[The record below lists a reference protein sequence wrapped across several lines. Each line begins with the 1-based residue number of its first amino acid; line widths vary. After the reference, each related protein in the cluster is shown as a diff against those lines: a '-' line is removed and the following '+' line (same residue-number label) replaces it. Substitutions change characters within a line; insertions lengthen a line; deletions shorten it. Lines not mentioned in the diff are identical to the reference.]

1 MVDGCSQ
8 DKEVPHMRTGDGRHT
23 GLPRPLPRL
32 RRPSGPLRRPVGDP
46 GTCAARWGNVMH
58 GRGTEG
64 ISVVSCGG
72 TLLHAPAGCNPPL
85 GSAVT
90 GTPGI
95 PIACRGAAT
104 ALSGVASVDGAISHT
119 LAALPVVAK
128 IRKAR
133 RSRQVCHWGRL
144 PMRSGGPH
152 AEPPPP
158 ASIFRFF
165 MRLSFP
171 MRFRGLPTHGPP
183 PHTVSR
189 FPHTTTRLTYFP
201 ICHGRSPIARP
212 SPHTIHKLQKSDF
225 HFGEI
230 SGSQF
235 HKSQP
240 TLSSKHP
247 GPALPVQ
254 QISRQPSHAN
264 PTYLR
269 WGWRRHVRARTATGM
284 YAHICTMV
292 ILARPCARL
301 HGHGHIPSPRS
312 SRFRT
317 RLRRDQRG
325 RLTQIY
331 TPIRPTQIPWG
342 AWAWRRGVNGDDDAA
357 TPATPATSGGGG
369 STFV

>member
-1 MVDGCSQ
+1 
-8 DKEVPHMRTGDGRHT
+8 MR
-23 GLPRPLPRL
+23 
-32 RRPSGPLRRPVGDP
+32 
-46 GTCAARWGNVMH
+46 

-64 ISVVSCGG
+64 ISVVSRGG
-72 TLLHAPAGCNPPL
+72 TLLHAPVGGNPPL
-85 GSAVT
+85 GGAVT
-90 GTPGI
+90 GTPGV

-119 LAALPVVAK
+119 LAALPAVAK

-133 RSRQVCHWGRL
+133 GSRQVCHWGRL

-230 SGSQF
+230 SGS
-235 HKSQP
+235 SSTNPNQP
-240 TLSSKHP
+240 CQANTLDLRYLFSK
-247 GPALPVQ
+247 
-254 QISRQPSHAN
+254 SHAN
-264 PTYLR
+264 QVTQILHTCDGGGAGTY
-269 WGWRRHVRARTATGM
+269 ARTATGM

-301 HGHGHIPSPRS
+301 HGHGHTFTGMRTRTAKCIHSRVCAHGHGASHFTETSVRRRRSPTNPAKQTSRTCVTSPRIYAS
-312 SRFRT
+312 NLS
-317 RLRRDQRG
+317 
-325 RLTQIY
+325 TQK
-331 TPIRPTQIPWG
+331 PWG
-342 AWAWRRGVNGDDDAA
+342 AWAWRRFA
-357 TPATPATSGGGG
+357 TL
-369 STFV
+369 